1 MITTKGTITGNASN
15 SQSIQGKVAI
25 GTLYIL
31 PDNIVTIEI
40 VEELPVPTEE
50 YRRHFRIVETD
61 GIDNLYIC
69 LKNVDTFEWVNLS
82 NRETETHE
90 CTYGEWT
97 YNAETGQDERTC
109 SECGNVET
117 KTHEHDYQPGAT
129 IATEDPNDVCTKV
142 PYTCAICGDVYY
154 DDEVEHTWEEWWL
167 DPAYE
172 MCAGCGC
179 SREKPT
185 EPHEHAY
192 SAWLYNEETSLDERG
207 CFECDYRETRTH
219 EHNHQPGAIITTKNP
234 NDYCEKTSNPCT
246 CGDVY
251 YTEEKE
257 HQWVEDWLD
266 PNLEECTNCHIFRD
280 KPTE

>member
-1 MITTKGTITGNASN
+1 MITTKGTITGSVNN
-15 SQSIQGKVAI
+15 SQSIQGKVGI

-50 YRRHFRIVETD
+50 YRGHFRIVETD
-61 GIDNLYIC
+61 SVDTLYIC

-82 NRETETHE
+82 NREIETHE
-90 CTYGEWT
+90 HTYSEW
-97 YNAETGQDERTC
+97 C
-109 SECGNVET
+109 
-117 KTHEHDYQPGAT
+117 
-129 IATEDPNDVCTKV
+129 
-142 PYTCAICGDVYY
+142 
-154 DDEVEHTWEEWWL
+154 
-167 DPAYE
+167 
-172 MCAGCGC
+172 
-179 SREKPT
+179 
-185 EPHEHAY
+185 
-192 SAWLYNEETSLDERG
+192 YNEETSLDERG

-219 EHNHQPGAIITTKNP
+219 EHNHQPGATITTKNP
-234 NDYCEKTSNPCT
+234 NDYCVKTSNPCT

>member
-1 MITTKGTITGNASN
+1 MITTKGTITGSVNN
-15 SQSIQGKVAI
+15 SQSLQGKLGV

-82 NRETETHE
+82 NREIE
-90 CTYGEWT
+90 
-97 YNAETGQDERTC
+97 
-109 SECGNVET
+109 
-117 KTHEHDYQPGAT
+117 THEHDYQPGAT
-129 IATEDPNDVCTKV
+129 ITTEDPNDVCTKV

-167 DPAYE
+167 DPAYD
-172 MCAGCGC
+172 MCSVCGC

-185 EPHEHAY
+185 EPHEHVY
-192 SAWLYNEETSLDERG
+192 SAWLYNEETSLDTRG
-207 CFECDYRETRTH
+207 CLECDYREERTH
-219 EHNHQPGAIITTKNP
+219 EHNHQPGAIIATKNP